1 MLDADWNE
9 VGEYEK
15 LSDYWQIGTA
25 VFADARLKGERTQEQ
40 LAALYRML
48 FDEMCIRD
56 RDDTAGMGKE
66 YNIGLCCR
74 D

>member
-48 FDEMCIRD
+48 FDAFCGALGIRD
-56 RDDTAGMGKE
+56 GTMSRQRRETG
-66 YNIGLCCR
+66 IWSL
-74 D
+74 

>member
-25 VFADARLKGERTQEQ
+25 VFADARLKGSGHRNK

-48 FDEMCIRD
+48 FDAFCGALNQRD
-56 RDDTAGMGKE
+56 GTMFR
-66 YNIGLCCR
+66 
-74 D
+74 